1 MALVSIGG
9 NQQTLGRRL
18 CVGGLA
24 TALVLLQV
32 AGFAHFF
39 LVAHEVCPED
49 GELIHARRGAAG
61 SHTLAPVSPDHDVLA
76 GSEAHASVGGHEHC
90 SVFLHQRTRALGGPI
105 LGRAR
110 PQACSAVLVAP
121 PAADVPAA
129 VPVLFVAPKSSPPTS
144 S

>member
-9 NQQTLGRRL
+9 NQQALGRRL

-39 LVAHEVCPED
+39 LVAHEICPEH
-49 GELIHARRGAAG
+49 GELIHARRGGAG
-61 SHTLAPVSPDHDVLA
+61 SRALAPAFLEHDVLA
-76 GSEAHASVGGHEHC
+76 GSEAYASVGSHEHC
-90 SVFLHQRTRALGGPI
+90 SVFLHQRTRALAGPI
-105 LGRAR
+105 LGRAE
-110 PQACSAVLVAP
+110 PQVCSAVPAAP

-129 VPVLFVAPKSSPPTS
+129 VPVLFLAPKSSPPVC
-144 S
+144 